1 MTLGRLIRNLIS
13 VFLVVGI
20 FMGLCF
26 MGLEFLL
33 NGEGYATF
41 YGYQITSSHNDNND
55 NFCHVGN
62 AVIIKTAKKDEI
74 HHDTPIAIYDE
85 NSKLYYIYRV
95 ISKSGDKITAVGKC
109 GEIISTTYK
118 EVVGRVLET

>member
-1 MTLGRLIRNLIS
+1 
-13 VFLVVGI
+13 
-20 FMGLCF
+20 MGLCF

-41 YGYQITSSHNDNND
+41 YGYQITNSHNDD
-55 NFCHVGN
+55 NSKFRHVGD
-62 AVIIKTAKKDEI
+62 AIIIKTAEDYEI

-118 EVVGRVLET
+118 EVVGRVIET